1 MKKVLITG
9 GNGNL
14 GFLVAERLAAQG
26 VDIVRFDIPASGREG
41 PGAEVLGDIRDHALL
56 ASVMADHQPDA
67 IIHLASLLS
76 GSSEEDLDV
85 SWEINATG
93 SFRLLR
99 LAQDHGLTGPFLFA
113 STVATYGADLPDPLP
128 GDTEQWPRGIY
139 GATKVAVER
148 LGWYFK
154 VKHGLDFRC
163 LRFPLVYSPFAPP
176 SAMTAYPSHAFKA
189 AAEGRAFTFPV
200 SRGTGMST
208 LFLNDVVRSICELAM
223 ADKARLTKP
232 AYNLHSFCAS
242 AEDVENAIKAR
253 WQGFACDYVPH
264 PAVEGMLTAAPD
276 VIDDSDARRDWDWKP
291 EYDFQKS
298 AEAMFEHF
306 GVSEG
311 GPKGD

>member
-14 GFLVAERLAAQG
+14 GFLVAERLAAEG
-26 VDIVRFDIPASGREG
+26 VEIVRFDIPPSGREG
-41 PGAEVLGDIRDHALL
+41 PGAEVLGDVRDHALL
-56 ASVMADHQPDA
+56 ASTMADHEPDA

-85 SWEINATG
+85 SWEINATA

-99 LAQDHGLTGPFLFA
+99 LAQDHALTGPFVFA

-154 VKHGLDFRC
+154 GKHGLDFRC

-176 SAMTAYPSHAFKA
+176 SAMTAYPSHAFRA
-189 AAEGRAFTFPV
+189 AAEGRPFTFPV
-200 SRGTGMST
+200 SRHVGMST
-208 LFLNDVVRSICELAM
+208 LFLEDVVRSICELAK
-223 ADKARLTKP
+223 ADKTRLTKP

-242 AEDVENAIKAR
+242 AEDVERAIKSR
-253 WQGFACDYVPH
+253 WQGFQCDYAPNA
-264 PAVEGMLTAAPD
+264 AVEAMLNAGPNE
-276 VIDDSDARRDWDWKP
+276 IDDSDARRDWDWAP

-298 AEAMFEHF
+298 AEAMFAHF

-311 GPKGD
+311 GPAES

>member
-56 ASVMADHQPDA
+56 ASVMEDHQPDA

-113 STVATYGADLPDPLP
+113 STVATYGDAWVWQRTADQTWADAFTQPPQPIALGPRGQSEAIAYATNGQTLYFTAEKPNQPFWKIDPLGNQP
-128 GDTEQWPRGIY
+128 
-139 GATKVAVER
+139 
-148 LGWYFK
+148 
-154 VKHGLDFRC
+154 
-163 LRFPLVYSPFAPP
+163 
-176 SAMTAYPSHAFKA
+176 
-189 AAEGRAFTFPV
+189 
-200 SRGTGMST
+200 
-208 LFLNDVVRSICELAM
+208 
-223 ADKARLTKP
+223 
-232 AYNLHSFCAS
+232 
-242 AEDVENAIKAR
+242 
-253 WQGFACDYVPH
+253 
-264 PAVEGMLTAAPD
+264 
-276 VIDDSDARRDWDWKP
+276 
-291 EYDFQKS
+291 
-298 AEAMFEHF
+298 
-306 GVSEG
+306 
-311 GPKGD
+311 